1 MIRAFAEVL
10 KDTLSR
16 DNELIFY
23 SLAHLDGILEDNRSR
38 VKYFIE
44 LMNDFKSKLDLV
56 KILIAF
62 INKS

>member
-1 MIRAFAEVL
+1 VIRAFAEVL